1 MQNSTKVNGEKYM
14 KLPSIFESMSEKDK
28 SRDSYGG
35 LAYFFS
41 LREASEE
48 KCE

>member
-1 MQNSTKVNGEKYM
+1 M
-14 KLPSIFESMSEKDK
+14 KLPSIMESMGEKDK
-28 SRDSYGG
+28 PKDGYGG
-35 LAYFFS
+35 LAHFFS